1 MKKIEENII
10 GGKIVES
17 KSGYDEKGNYVLEQ
31 KMITIVRP
39 QND

>member
-17 KSGYDEKGNYVLEQ
+17 ESGYDERENYVIKE
-31 KMITIVRP
+31 KMIYIFSP
-39 QND
+39 QKL